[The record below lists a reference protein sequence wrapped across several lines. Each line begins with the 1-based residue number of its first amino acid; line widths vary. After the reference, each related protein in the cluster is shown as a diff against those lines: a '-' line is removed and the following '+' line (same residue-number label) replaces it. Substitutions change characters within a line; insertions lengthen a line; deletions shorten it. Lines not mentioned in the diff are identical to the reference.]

1 MDAAVTA
8 PARRGDVPPVP
19 QNLTLPTIHVTARAD
34 LVAVALRL
42 AHADDI
48 ATEHATISRET
59 GEQA

>member
-1 MDAAVTA
+1 MTS
-8 PARRGDVPPVP
+8 PARRDDVPPAP
-19 QNLTLPTIHVTARAD
+19 QNLTLPTIHVTTRKD
-34 LVAVALRL
+34 MVAVALRL